1 MQEFFFKKKKI
12 KNTIFLQ
19 SSNIETCSY
28 FLNPNESP
36 KDNENDVFKILKKV
50 KSLSRV
56 WLLATP
62 GTVAYQAPLS
72 MGISRQE
79 YWSEVPL
86 PSPNYC
92 LGNLKNIFDW
102 I

>member
-1 MQEFFFKKKKI
+1 MIDKEATSSYMIQLLTTERSKTEIFISRKKKR
-12 KNTIFLQ
+12 KNTVFLQ

-56 WLLATP
+56 
-62 GTVAYQAPLS
+62 
-72 MGISRQE
+72 
-79 YWSEVPL
+79 
-86 PSPNYC
+86 
-92 LGNLKNIFDW
+92 
-102 I
+102 